1 MNAVSPEFEVVSELT
16 VLQRRWGIYNY
27 DTLKQRCNQT
37 GKGEYLIESLIAAKS
52 LNIIV
57 GDSGLGKSPLLYQI
71 GVCIAAGVDFL
82 GRRVKQG
89 RVLILDFENGLGQ
102 VEEIVSTVSKYLGVT
117 APPDDLLLWN
127 FNDCPS
133 NFGESGNTAFDL
145 VRDTKPSLVII
156 DSFTSLYPDI
166 EDKNSLATTE
176 YKKFR
181 EVIRASGCTIL
192 GSHHLR
198 KPSAQA
204 GNAPPSL
211 EDGSVRAWFLQAR
224 GARALINGSDTR
236 LGVDEP
242 SHRHSGSQHEIALVM
257 RGFTRVSGEI
267 PLTYI
272 SRIRDDDG
280 EPLGYD
286 RLTGPKLLLNV
297 EQEKAYQTLPLSFR
311 FKDAQLVY
319 AKGAQATTDFLKKCV
334 SLGLLRKDGRTYEKV

>member
-1 MNAVSPEFEVVSELT
+1 MKTKASRNVMNAGSPEFEIASELSE
-16 VLQRRWGIYNY
+16 LKRRWGIYNY
-27 DTLKQRCNQT
+27 GTLKQRCNQT
-37 GKGEYLIESLIAAKS
+37 GNGEYLIESLIAARS

-57 GDSGLGKSPLLYQI
+57 GDSGLGKSALLYQI
-71 GVCIAAGVDFL
+71 GVCIATGTNFL
-82 GRRVKQG
+82 GGKVKQG
-89 RVLILDFENGLGQ
+89 RVLVLDFENGLGQ
-102 VEEIVSTVSKYLGVT
+102 VEEIVGAVSKHLGVI

-127 FNDCPS
+127 FNDCPP
-133 NFGESGNTAFDL
+133 NFGQSGHTAFDL
-145 VRDTKPSLVII
+145 IRDTRPSLAII
-156 DSFTSLYPDI
+156 DSFTALYPDI
-166 EDKNSLATTE
+166 EETNSAATTE

-181 EVIRASGCTIL
+181 EVIRECGCTIL

-242 SHRHSGSQHEIALVM
+242 GPKHRGSQNEIALVM
-257 RGFTRVSGEI
+257 RGFTRVRGEI

-280 EPLGYD
+280 EPLGYE
-286 RLTGPKLLLNV
+286 RLSGPKLLFNP
-297 EQEKAYQTLPLSFR
+297 EQEKAYQTLPLNFR
-311 FKDAQLVY
+311 FKDAQQDR
-319 AKGAQATTDFLKKCV
+319 KGCASNHRLF
-334 SLGLLRKDGRTYEKV
+334 E